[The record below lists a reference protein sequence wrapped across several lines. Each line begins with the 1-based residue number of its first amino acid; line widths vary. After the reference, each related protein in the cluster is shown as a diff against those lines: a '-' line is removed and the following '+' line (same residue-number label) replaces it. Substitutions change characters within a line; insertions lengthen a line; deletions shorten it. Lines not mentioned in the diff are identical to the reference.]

1 MPMSPVGRQPVAPPP
16 IDLDLRVEV
25 LPLVEQGVVV
35 DRPIAPP
42 IFVVGDR
49 SGHLGALLDAHR
61 EISFTPGSG
70 LLPGFLRAVSENR
83 DALSHHGYPEQY
95 WLQSIARFYDG
106 RQRDHAATRGRT
118 RWAGPAPDD
127 DLNCVD
133 RLYPRCQILH
143 VTGDP
148 AVALRLARSSS
159 ARTRRARAAGER
171 MLPGRYCEVPHAE
184 LHAEPEQTM
193 RAVLAFLGEDWDANV
208 LGAIS

>member
-1 MPMSPVGRQPVAPPP
+1 MSPVGRQPVAPPP

-25 LPLVEQGVVV
+25 LPFVERGVAV

-49 SGHLGALLDAHR
+49 SGHLGALLDAHP

-70 LLPGFLRAVSENR
+70 LLPGFVRTVSENR
-83 DALSHHGYPEQY
+83 DALSRYGYPEQH

-106 RQRDHAATRGRT
+106 VQHEHAAARGRT
-118 RWAGPAPDD
+118 RWAGAAPDD
-127 DLNCVD
+127 DVNGVD

-148 AVALRLARSSS
+148 IVASRLARSAS
-159 ARTRRARAAGER
+159 ARTRRARAAGAR
-171 MLPGRYCEVPHAE
+171 MLPGRYCEVPHGE

-193 RAVLAFLGEDWDANV
+193 RSILAFLGEDWDPGVVAT
-208 LGAIS
+208 G